1 MQSTIPYRTLGRT
14 GERVSAIGLGGWHLG
29 LQRVD
34 EQLSF
39 RIIRTAIDRGINFL
53 DNGWDYNDGA
63 SETRMGKALLD
74 GYRQKVFLMTKIDG
88 RSYAE
93 AMRQL
98 DQSLERLRTDCIDL
112 VQHHEILRYD
122 DPHRIFDEEG
132 ANRALVDGQ
141 RAGKI
146 RYIGFTGHKDP
157 HIHLYMLDVARE
169 HGFLFDTVQM
179 PLNVMD
185 AHYRSFGT
193 LVLPELVKQGTG
205 VLGMKPM
212 ANGIILRSKTAS
224 PVECLRYALN
234 LPTSVVITG
243 VDSMKV
249 LDQACE
255 VARTFCPL
263 SDPELTA
270 LLSKTAKAA
279 ARGEFE
285 PSRPRLSST
294 VLRRIRHGWGR
305 NRSGCNISC
314 GKPAPRGMG
323 GCRKRRRN
331 ARGGIP
337 ASRQRATEALSRG
350 PPNKPGQYDARDA
363 DKEAP
368 TTEEHA
374 GGTENG
380 VEDRTGP
387 GAGYDDEPERVN
399 DTGAFRNSACETT
412 ECRWPRAGT
421 GRLRTDPAQ
430 NSGQDVERFV
440 RAPRCQSF
448 QTILQGISPSSLN
461 E

>member
-1 MQSTIPYRTLGRT
+1 VQSTIPYRTLGRT

-29 LQRVD
+29 LERVD
-34 EQLSF
+34 EPLSL

-53 DNGWDYNDGA
+53 DNCWDYNDGA
-63 SETRMGKALLD
+63 SETRMGKALRD

-185 AHYRSFGT
+185 AHYRSFGK

-212 ANGIILRSKTAS
+212 ANGIILKSKTVS
-224 PVECLRYALN
+224 PMECLRYALN

-243 VDSMKV
+243 VDSMEI

-255 VARTFCPL
+255 AARTFRPL

-285 PSRPRLSST
+285 PFKTSSIFDGT
-294 VLRRIRHGWGR
+294 AQ
-305 NRSGCNISC
+305 N
-314 GKPAPRGMG
+314 PAWLG
-323 GCRKRRRN
+323 
-331 ARGGIP
+331 
-337 ASRQRATEALSRG
+337 
-350 PPNKPGQYDARDA
+350 
-363 DKEAP
+363 
-368 TTEEHA
+368 
-374 GGTENG
+374 
-380 VEDRTGP
+380 
-387 GAGYDDEPERVN
+387 DEPQ
-399 DTGAFRNSACETT
+399 
-412 ECRWPRAGT
+412 
-421 GRLRTDPAQ
+421 RLQQLMP
-430 NSGQDVERFV
+430 
-440 RAPRCQSF
+440 
-448 QTILQGISPSSLN
+448 
-461 E
+461 